1 MTEPYLGCVGFSLAY
16 LVTGSP
22 LAPMLAHMS
31 THDAMVTHG
40 FALPP
45 NQEPTTPPASSTAPP
60 LGRAA

>member
-1 MTEPYLGCVGFSLAY
+1 MKEPYIGCVAFSLAY

-22 LAPMLAHMS
+22 LAPMLGHMS
-31 THDAMVTHG
+31 THEAMVTHG

-45 NQEPTTPPASSTAPP
+45 HQEPTIPAAPSKAPP